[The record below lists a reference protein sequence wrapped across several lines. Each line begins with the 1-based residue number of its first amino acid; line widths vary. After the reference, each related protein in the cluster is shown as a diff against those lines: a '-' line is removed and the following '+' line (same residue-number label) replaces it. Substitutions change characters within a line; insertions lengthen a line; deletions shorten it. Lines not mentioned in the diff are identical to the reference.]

1 MKTMICN
8 QLGGACDEVFRAN
21 TFEEMSALSQQHGK
35 AMHEIQDP
43 AHLEAM
49 QSMRGLMKNPD
60 EMKAWFDSKRKLFEE
75 LPED

>member
-8 QLGGACDEVFRAN
+8 RQDGACDEVFRAN
-21 TFEEMSALSQQHGK
+21 TFEEMSVLSQQHGK
-35 AMHEIQDP
+35 AMHEIRYP

-49 QSMRGLMKNPD
+49 RELMKNPD
-60 EMKAWFDSKRKLFEE
+60 DMKAWFESKRKLFDE